1 MNQAAIKFRGGTMAW
16 VGPDGTT
23 KQMGMTMNRYLVE
36 LHGSSYGHHK
46 TWRVVRQYDRCI
58 MCVCVYKRGAYRVCE
73 ELNALASGKM
83 GASGAEDMYVS

>member
-1 MNQAAIKFRGGTMAW
+1 MAW

-23 KQMGMTMNRYLVE
+23 KQRGTMMNRYLVE
-36 LHGSSYGHHK
+36 LHGSSYGNHK

-58 MCVCVYKRGAYRVCE
+58 MCVCVYKRGAFRVCE

-83 GASGAEDMYVS
+83 GASDAEDMHVS

>member
-23 KQMGMTMNRYLVE
+23 KQRGMTMNRYLVE
-36 LHGSSYGHHK
+36 LHGSSYKNK
-46 TWRVVRQYDRCI
+46 TWRVVRRYDKCI
-58 MCVCVYKRGAYRVCE
+58 MCVCVYKRGAHRVCE

-83 GASGAEDMYVS
+83 GANQEGDQYAE

>member
-1 MNQAAIKFRGGTMAW
+1 MNQAAIKFRGGPTVL

-23 KQMGMTMNRYLVE
+23 KQMEMTMYRSFIE
-36 LHGSSYGHHK
+36 QHCGSYKHK
-46 TWRVVRQYDRCI
+46 TWRVVRRYDKCI
-58 MCVCVYKRGAYRVCE
+58 MCVCVYKRGAYRVCD